1 VLTAIQKN
9 AIEPDEN
16 RSRGSRARNG
26 FIAEDVIPRLKI
38 QSSRTSDRRVQVVLM
53 VLEDNS
59 QRKLVIQDIA
69 EIVNLSPGRLAHLFR
84 DEMGTSVQQYLTQIR
99 LAKAKR
105 QLESGFLSIKEIAA
119 AVGFCNVNQ
128 FTNTFKTANGI
139 TPTQYRQ
146 LPRSILPERK
156 DLAIA
161 RSANE

>member
-1 VLTAIQKN
+1 ML
-9 AIEPDEN
+9 
-16 RSRGSRARNG
+16 
-26 FIAEDVIPRLKI
+26 
-38 QSSRTSDRRVQVVLM
+38 
-53 VLEDNS
+53 LEDNS

-69 EIVNLSPGRLAHLFR
+69 EIVNLSSGRLAHLFR